1 MLLYE
6 EFSVSQQIFEF
17 FCYYRTSMMNEWIFV
32 IWSNYLTASRIR
44 SHGYDDMSE
53 DVEELDEE
61 N

>member
-1 MLLYE
+1 
-6 EFSVSQQIFEF
+6 
-17 FCYYRTSMMNEWIFV
+17 MNEWIFV